1 LIVTGV
7 LNGVV
12 PASGVGV
19 IWPGLTRVVAALF
32 VAIGS
37 SVSLPAAVTIVTGAA
52 LIGVNVVVQVIVAP
66 TANGLAAAVQF
77 VVAPAGAPPGKV
89 TTQVAFTAG
98 FGPAFW
104 HVEVTVTCVPIVADT
119 LVGAEAC
126 MSASAVGT
134 EAQVAFAAGHV
145 VGGAVHTAPLSEQP
159 LGGLVVSCVATLN
172 IFIVPAASELAVVNV
187 SFNTCGVPATIG
199 SVTVIVQSM
208 PAAAGRAQFVVP
220 FAIAVN
226 VVCCGTTS
234 KNVYPAACVVPA
246 AVFVTVRSNT
256 AS

>member
-1 LIVTGV
+1 
-7 LNGVV
+7 
-12 PASGVGV
+12 
-19 IWPGLTRVVAALF
+19 
-32 VAIGS
+32 
-37 SVSLPAAVTIVTGAA
+37 VSLPAVVTIDTGAA
-52 LIGVNVVVQVIVAP
+52 LVGVNLIVQVIAAP
-66 TANGLAAAVQF
+66 TASGLAAAEQLI
-77 VVAPAGAPPGKV
+77 VAPAGVPPGKV

-104 HVEVTVTCVPIVADT
+104 HVEVIVTCVPIVADT

-145 VGGAVHTAPLSEQP
+145 VGGAVHAVPLSEQP
-159 LGGLVVSCVATLN
+159 PGGLVVSCVATLK
-172 IFIVPAASELAVVNV
+172 IFIVPTANGLTVVNV

-199 SVTVIVQSM
+199 SVTVIVHSV
-208 PAAAGRAQFVVP
+208 PAAAGSAQFVVP
-220 FAIAVN
+220 FVIAVN

-234 KNVYPAACVVPA
+234 KNVYPAECVVPA

-256 AS
+256 ASWPA